1 LDNQF
6 VLEVETV
13 RIFKM
18 SAVQPVTWNYH
29 PEAGATLELNFH
41 KSLKYSVIGMSL
53 EQIKLKNFFQPAV
66 LQMWF
71 L

>member
-1 LDNQF
+1 
-6 VLEVETV
+6 
-13 RIFKM
+13 M